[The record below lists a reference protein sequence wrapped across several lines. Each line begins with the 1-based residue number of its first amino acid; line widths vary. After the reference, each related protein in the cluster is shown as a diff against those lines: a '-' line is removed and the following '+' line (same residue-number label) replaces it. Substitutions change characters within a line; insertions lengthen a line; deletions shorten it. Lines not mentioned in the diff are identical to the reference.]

1 MERYGKVK
9 QIDIQGWLEEDSVFS
24 VSIREICRV
33 NKNSQR
39 PKWIIQMWEASKTP
53 PKPGILDPL
62 CFRDTAGTVR
72 LWEVLLAYLE
82 SMA

>member
-53 PKPGILDPL
+53 PNPEYLIP
-62 CFRDTAGTVR
+62 CASGT
-72 LWEVLLAYLE
+72 LPVL
-82 SMA
+82 